1 MTDHQAEQSAWIART
16 PGMAD
21 ASRDWLAGLD
31 DRLAAAERRAG
42 VILGTPVFA
51 PAAIARMGRLV
62 ADTAPKLAPALVA
75 RDGDAIVK
83 SLSQLAIRGGPTY
96 VKLGQLIATTRGLVP
111 DAITDAFAGCRDA
124 VPPAPSA
131 AIASTLRRS
140 GILDALRSWDREPI
154 ASASVA
160 QVHAAVLNDGT
171 EVVIK
176 VRRPGIVGVVASD
189 AAYLMPALQFAE
201 SRDERLRVANLSG
214 TLDLMLRLFAQ
225 ECDLVLEATSAVQLA
240 LAFEKAGVDV
250 HVPAPLPGLVTK
262 RVMVMERVHGVS
274 AADVEGSAKFGHVAA
289 DIVRLAIAGVLETT
303 LVDGIFHGDLH
314 PGNVLITESGMSLVD
329 FGIVGRLTQQQRMA
343 LVRLLPAAFAEDRT
357 GIVEALEAFG
367 ALPEGVDAS
376 GFLSILPTP
385 PTEEERLQ
393 MMNDRDFLEQRI
405 RMLLRAVSAAGFK
418 APPQLTLFFK
428 NILYLGDAVA
438 RHAPDMDVIAET
450 SAAVLRVASKLGAA

>member
-1 MTDHQAEQSAWIART
+1 
-16 PGMAD
+16 MAD

-31 DRLAAAERRAG
+31 SRLAAADRRAE
-42 VILGTPVFA
+42 VILGTPMFA

-62 ADTAPKLAPALVA
+62 ADTAPRLAPALLA
-75 RDGDAIVK
+75 RDGEAIV
-83 SLSQLAIRGGPTY
+83 SALAQLAIRGGPTY

-124 VPPAPSA
+124 VPPAPPA

-140 GILDALRSWDREPI
+140 GVLDALRSWDREPI

-171 EVVIK
+171 DVVIK
-176 VRRPGIVGVVASD
+176 MRRPGIVGLVASD

-214 TLDLMLRLFAQ
+214 TCDFMLRLFAQ

-250 HVPAPLPGLVTK
+250 HVPAPVPGLVTK

-274 AADVEGSAKFGHVAA
+274 AADTIGAAEYGHVAA
-289 DIVRLAIAGVLETT
+289 DLVRLAIAGVLETT

-314 PGNVLITESGMSLVD
+314 PGNVLVTEAGMSLVD

-343 LVRLLPAAFAEDRT
+343 LVRLLPAAFAEDRP

-367 ALPEGVDAS
+367 ALPEGVDADT
-376 GFLSILPTP
+376 FLAMLPTP
-385 PTEEERLQ
+385 PTEEEREQ
-393 MMNDRDFLEQRI
+393 MMTDRDFLEQRV

-450 SAAVLRVASKLGAA
+450 SAAVLRVASRLGAA

>member
-1 MTDHQAEQSAWIART
+1 
-16 PGMAD
+16 
-21 ASRDWLAGLD
+21 
-31 DRLAAAERRAG
+31 
-42 VILGTPVFA
+42 
-51 PAAIARMGRLV
+51 
-62 ADTAPKLAPALVA
+62 
-75 RDGDAIVK
+75 
-83 SLSQLAIRGGPTY
+83 
-96 VKLGQLIATTRGLVP
+96 
-111 DAITDAFAGCRDA
+111 
-124 VPPAPSA
+124 
-131 AIASTLRRS
+131 
-140 GILDALRSWDREPI
+140 
-154 ASASVA
+154 
-160 QVHAAVLNDGT
+160 VHAAVLNDGT

-274 AADVEGSAKFGHVAA
+274 AADVEGSAQYGHVAA
-289 DIVRLAIAGVLETT
+289 DLVRLAIVGVLETT

-314 PGNVLITESGMSLVD
+314 PGNVLVTESGMSLVD

-343 LVRLLPAAFAEDRT
+343 LVRLLPAAFAEDRA

-376 GFLSILPTP
+376 EFLAILPTP
-385 PTEEERLQ
+385 PTDEERLQ

-450 SAAVLRVASKLGAA
+450 SAAVLRVAARLGAA